1 MKRKNL
7 FTTSLFAVA
16 LFLAWPLPAQGSFE
30 WKSASPKS
38 LGLDQKKIGAFLAE
52 LPDTLVTSCVI
63 VKDGTIASE
72 YYKAG
77 CGADS
82 VFSMQSVS
90 KSVTSAV
97 VGIAIQQGYFK
108 LDDAI
113 SQFFPEAKNLAVC
126 RGESKALFE
135 KITVRHLLTN
145 TSGLVSTD
153 SAVWGQW
160 RASGDWIKFLFD
172 RPMLHEPGKVF
183 EYSTGNTH
191 LLAAIVQR
199 TTKKSLDQYGRQ
211 VLFEPL
217 GMQGARFDAGPEG
230 VGDGGNGFH
239 MTACD
244 MARFGLLYLQGG
256 VWQGKRIVPVEWVEE
271 SIKIQVPKQARY
283 GFQWWVRWF
292 GKSEARGFFAHGWGE
307 QVIAVLPS
315 KNLVVTFSSR
325 EPDNRKNATYWRWI
339 GDIADSL
346 NL

>member
-1 MKRKNL
+1 M
-7 FTTSLFAVA
+7 
-16 LFLAWPLPAQGSFE
+16 
-30 WKSASPKS
+30 
-38 LGLDQKKIGAFLAE
+38 
-52 LPDTLVTSCVI
+52 TSCVI

-90 KSVTSAV
+90 KSVTSAI

-113 SQFFPEAKNLAVC
+113 LQFFPEAKNLAVC

-191 LLAAIVQR
+191 LLSAIVQR

-217 GMQGARFDAGPEG
+217 GMQGARFDAGPE
-230 VGDGGNGFH
+230 
-239 MTACD
+239 
-244 MARFGLLYLQGG
+244 AR
-256 VWQGKRIVPVEWVEE
+256 K
-271 SIKIQVPKQARY
+271 
-283 GFQWWVRWF
+283 
-292 GKSEARGFFAHGWGE
+292 
-307 QVIAVLPS
+307 
-315 KNLVVTFSSR
+315 
-325 EPDNRKNATYWRWI
+325 
-339 GDIADSL
+339 
-346 NL
+346 

>member
-1 MKRKNL
+1 MKRKDI

-30 WKSASPKS
+30 WKSASPKN
-38 LGLDQKKIGAFLAE
+38 LGLDGKKIQAFLAE
-52 LPDTLVTSCVI
+52 LPDTLVTSCLI

-90 KSVTSAV
+90 KSVTSAIV
-97 VGIAIQQGYFK
+97 RIAIQQGYFK

-145 TSGLVSTD
+145 TSGLVSTA

-183 EYSTGNTH
+183 EYSTARTRPTGAGLAI
-191 LLAAIVQR
+191 LLIRLTPDLAVAVDEVFYGCERFKAHRAADV
-199 TTKKSLDQYGRQ
+199 K
-211 VLFEPL
+211 
-217 GMQGARFDAGPEG
+217 
-230 VGDGGNGFH
+230 
-239 MTACD
+239 
-244 MARFGLLYLQGG
+244 LL
-256 VWQGKRIVPVEWVEE
+256 R
-271 SIKIQVPKQARY
+271 
-283 GFQWWVRWF
+283 
-292 GKSEARGFFAHGWGE
+292 
-307 QVIAVLPS
+307 
-315 KNLVVTFSSR
+315 
-325 EPDNRKNATYWRWI
+325 
-339 GDIADSL
+339 ADSKL
-346 NL
+346 GAKAKFKAVGKAR